1 MVHMGACY
9 WGFVL
14 MSLHLG
20 LHWGMLVAKMRKSLG
35 ITGTFVDSF
44 WEILIPGLTMTIITG
59 GVSMIIFF
67 FVFKIIFPEGEA
79 KRRSRSKIEDRKEQ
93 REAAFAA
100 SRIDF
105 SLKNI
110 ISKEKLEE
118 PEHTNHFSKDLHI
131 PHNNGIHKVILRLQ
145 ADHAFFFIESLD
157 RRAILDQR
165 YNHIAV

>member
-20 LHWGMLVAKMRKSLG
+20 LHWGMLVAKSLCLR
-35 ITGTFVDSF
+35 SSSRR
-44 WEILIPGLTMTIITG
+44 ERQ
-59 GVSMIIFF
+59 
-67 FVFKIIFPEGEA
+67 